1 MCVDSYLSV
10 HQLLLELLNGTLIF
24 LLGLTLGAEALLQL
38 LKLLRFGLQFALQLV
53 DLLKR
58 EQR

>member
-1 MCVDSYLSV
+1 VDSYLSV